1 MKREIQITNFAS
13 NYSKSCYPNDDYVSY
28 AARGDIAQ
36 ACIDAINWADEH
48 PRKGLVDIDKVC
60 KWLEKGGYFV
70 NNTETIEDFRNAM
83 MNENTSIIDEEKI
96 MEDLVKFKHGN

>member
-1 MKREIQITNFAS
+1 MKREEERKQAAENFLDK
-13 NYSKSCYPNDDYVSY
+13 NKNIYFY
-28 AARGDIAQ
+28 A
-36 ACIDAINWADEH
+36 DAFEGGAVWADEH